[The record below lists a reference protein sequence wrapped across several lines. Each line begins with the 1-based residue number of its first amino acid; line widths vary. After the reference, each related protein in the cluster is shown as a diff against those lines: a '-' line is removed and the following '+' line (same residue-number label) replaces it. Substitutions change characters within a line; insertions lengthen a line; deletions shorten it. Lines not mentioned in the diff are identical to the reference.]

1 MTAPCETRPGDPAA
15 DRPPDGPPDGPSDGP
30 SDWPPDWRAR
40 LDAPLP
46 LAHGAPDG
54 PARLRAAWQA
64 ALPAPDPVTG
74 FQDGVLHFASG
85 KRAAGT
91 VLRPDRITGCAVL
104 MFHDHGG
111 RFDLG
116 WRKLVE
122 DPQGFYGGPPAQRLV
137 AAGHPVFCFDTLGW
151 GGRQM
156 PGDQQALACTAMG
169 LGTSLAGL
177 VAGEDRD
184 IAAWI
189 ATRPE
194 AARGLAAWGFSFGGF
209 RAWQALAVSAPVGRA
224 VALSWMAE
232 RRALLRAGAP
242 VTAGQAAFWMLHP
255 SLTGLADLP
264 DLAAA
269 GAPKPL
275 FLRSGDADRHLP
287 LSAVRPAFDHL
298 RRIWGGRLEA
308 GIFAGGH
315 VCPPAIQD
323 EAIGFLS

>member
-1 MTAPCETRPGDPAA
+1 MTVPC
-15 DRPPDGPPDGPSDGP
+15 DG
-30 SDWPPDWRAR
+30 WPPDWSAR

-46 LAHGAPDG
+46 LAYGAPDW
-54 PARLRAAWQA
+54 RSRIRAAWTA
-64 ALPAPDPVTG
+64 ALPVPDPVTELRG
-74 FQDGVLHFASG
+74 DILHFASG
-85 KRAAGT
+85 KCAAGI
-91 VLRPDRITGCAVL
+91 VLTPDRVRGCAVL

-111 RFDLG
+111 RFDQG
-116 WRKLVE
+116 WRKMID
-122 DPQGFYGGPPAQRLV
+122 DPQGFYSGSPAHRLV

-151 GGRQM
+151 GSRQM
-156 PGDQQALACTAMG
+156 AGDQQALACTAIG

-184 IAAWI
+184 IASWI

-194 AARGLAAWGFSFGGF
+194 ATLGVATWGFSFGGF
-209 RAWQALAVSAPVGRA
+209 RAWQALAISDHVDRA

-232 RRALLRAGAP
+232 RRTLLRANAP
-242 VTAGQAAFWMLHP
+242 ITAGQAAFWMVHP

-287 LSAVRPAFDHL
+287 LEAVEPAYAHL
-298 RRIWGGRLEA
+298 RRIWGGELDA
-308 GIFAGGH
+308 AIFPGGH
-315 VCPPAIQD
+315 LCPPDVQQQAIT
-323 EAIGFLS
+323 FLR